1 MAKDDGD
8 PGDRRTLV
16 VLAAANLLLF
26 ALASVVQLVPWGV
39 LDGALAG
46 ADGMPILTSDD
57 PGDVLFVVC
66 VSLLSTLVPAA
77 LVIAV
82 LLFVPVDRWSRRRRI
97 VGLAALGL
105 LAGVLRYLLVSA
117 WLPGTTSWA
126 FALAEIVWGA
136 VGATGA
142 ILLAAFYISTRRRIR
157 LEERERA
164 VEAQR
169 ADVARVDLEQEELR
183 VRRDVSQQ
191 LHGGLQQQLVLAIA
205 RLEDVGGDLESR
217 GDHGAATSVR
227 QVVDALDRI
236 REDEVRVLAH
246 ALFPVAADI
255 DLYAAL
261 VLLLDRLPSS
271 VHAELTFG
279 AGGQEV
285 LIGADLDTT
294 DRVAVYTIVEEA
306 ITNAVRHGHATRV
319 EIHLDVATSPD
330 GHRGLVTVDDDG
342 TGLPDPAPALV
353 GLLAPRARA
362 RRRGGDL
369 TLEPSPLGGVRLF
382 AELRLDGAVRQDV
395 GS

>member
-1 MAKDDGD
+1 MATDDGD

-16 VLAAANLLLF
+16 ALAAANLLLF

-57 PGDVLFVVC
+57 PGDVLFVVG

-117 WLPGTTSWA
+117 WLPGTTSWT
-126 FALAEIVWGA
+126 FALAEIAWGA

-164 VEAQR
+164 AEAQR
-169 ADVARVDLEQEELR
+169 AETARSELEHEELR

-205 RLEDVGGDLESR
+205 RLEAVGDDLAARGEGD
-217 GDHGAATSVR
+217 AADAVG
-227 QVVDALDRI
+227 QVVGALDRI

-261 VLLLDRLPSS
+261 VLLLDRLPAS

-279 AGGQEV
+279 ATGQQV
-285 LIGADLDTT
+285 LIGTELGAT

-306 ITNAVRHGHATRV
+306 ITNAVRHGHASEV
-319 EIHLDVATSPD
+319 SVHLDVSTAPD
-330 GHRGLVTVDDDG
+330 GVRAFVTVDDDG
-342 TGLPDPAPALV
+342 SGLPSPTPQLV

-369 TLEPSPLGGVRLF
+369 VLEPSPLGGVRLS
-382 AELRLDGAVRQDV
+382 ADLRLDGVAPQDV
-395 GS
+395 RA

>member
-105 LAGVLRYLLVSA
+105 LAGVLRFLLVSA
-117 WLPGTTSWA
+117 WLPGTTSWT

-157 LEERERA
+157 REERERA

-169 ADVARVDLEQEELR
+169 ADLARVDLEHEELR

-205 RLEDVGGDLESR
+205 HLEAVSSDLASR
-217 GDHGAATSVR
+217 GDHDAARSVQ
-227 QVVDALDRI
+227 QVVETLDRI

-261 VLLLDRLPSS
+261 VLLLDRLPAS

-306 ITNAVRHGHATRV
+306 ITNAVRHGHATRIEV
-319 EIHLDVATSPD
+319 HLDVVAAPD
-330 GHRGLVTVDDDG
+330 GPRGLVRVDDDG

-369 TLEPSPLGGVRLF
+369 TLEPSPLGGVRLS
-382 AELRLDGAVRQDV
+382 AELRLDGAARQ
-395 GS
+395 GARP

>member
-1 MAKDDGD
+1 MSKDDGD

-16 VLAAANLLLF
+16 GLAAANLLLF

-39 LDGALAG
+39 LDGSLAG

-82 LLFVPVDRWSRRRRI
+82 LLVVPVGRWSRRRRV
-97 VGLAALGL
+97 VGLAVLGL

-117 WLPGTTSWA
+117 WLPGTTSWT

-142 ILLAAFYISTRRRIR
+142 ILLAAFYIDTRRRIR
-157 LEERERA
+157 AEERERA
-164 VEAQR
+164 AEALRARAAR
-169 ADVARVDLEQEELR
+169 ADLEHEELR

-205 RLEDVGGDLESR
+205 DLEAVGSDLASR
-217 GDHGAATSVR
+217 GDQAAKTAVQ
-227 QVVDALDRI
+227 QVVDTLDRI

-255 DLYAAL
+255 DLYAAI
-261 VLLLDRLPSS
+261 VLLLDRLPAS

-279 AGGQEV
+279 AGGQQV

-306 ITNAVRHGHATRV
+306 ITNAVRHGHATRIEV
-319 EIHLDVATSPD
+319 HLDVATTPD
-330 GHRGLVTVDDDG
+330 GARAVMTVDDDG

-369 TLEPSPLGGVRLF
+369 TLHPSPLGGVRL
-382 AELRLDGAVRQDV
+382 AADLRLDGVAHQETR
-395 GS
+395 S